1 MPLTPAFFFYGAMNF
16 RKEFFMEI
24 SQLRAVLAIAKTH
37 SFSRAAQELYLSQS
51 TLSLQ
56 VAKLEKELGVTL
68 FYRTTRTVHLTEA
81 GEEFVKSAGDILRN
95 IRLLSQNMSAYGGL
109 MRGTLTIG
117 AISSLEAIHFSEMLA
132 SFYSLYPSL
141 NIDLQEG
148 GSISLIE
155 MLRSHRIAQAFV
167 VVEDPAQYPDLHF
180 TYLGRDEYHLAVS
193 RLHRLARR
201 KTIELTDLENENLI
215 SHQGEH
221 GVSAILNNAFH
232 RAGIEPNVICRSSIP
247 TIGFS
252 LIEAGIG
259 VGFFP
264 AEIFARMPS
273 SGVAELSV
281 TPPLYKNI
289 YLATLAE
296 NEFSVLDKTFTSFV
310 TEWYKEQD
318 KASSEEL

>member
-1 MPLTPAFFFYGAMNF
+1 
-16 RKEFFMEI
+16 MEI
-24 SQLRAVLAIAKTH
+24 SQLRAVLAIAKSH

-141 NIDLQEG
+141 NIDLQEE
-148 GSISLIE
+148 GSITLIE

-167 VVEDPAQYPDLHF
+167 VVDDPALYPDLHF

-201 KTIELTDLENENLI
+201 KTVEIVDLENENLI
-215 SHQGEH
+215 SHQGAN
-221 GVSAILNNAFH
+221 GINAILDNAFQ
-232 RAGIEPNVICRSSIP
+232 RAGVEPNVICRSSIP

-264 AEIFARMPS
+264 AEIFSRMPS

-296 NEFSVLDKTFTSFV
+296 NEFSVLDKTFTDFV
-310 TEWYKEQD
+310 CEWYKDQGE
-318 KASSEEL
+318 ASAEPGQAAAPAKEP

>member
-1 MPLTPAFFFYGAMNF
+1 
-16 RKEFFMEI
+16 MEI
-24 SQLRAVLAIAKTH
+24 SQLRAVLAIAKSH

-141 NIDLQEG
+141 NIDLQEE
-148 GSISLIE
+148 GSITLIE

-167 VVEDPAQYPDLHF
+167 VVDDPALYPDLHF

-201 KTIELTDLENENLI
+201 KTVEISDLENENLI
-215 SHQGEH
+215 THQGAN
-221 GVSAILNNAFH
+221 GINAILDNAFQ
-232 RAGIEPNVICRSSIP
+232 RAGVEPNVICRSSIP

-264 AEIFARMPS
+264 AEIFSRMPS

-296 NEFSVLDKTFTSFV
+296 NEFSVLDKTFTDFV
-310 TEWYKEQD
+310 CEWYKDQGE
-318 KASSEEL
+318 ASAEPGQAAAPAKEP

>member
-1 MPLTPAFFFYGAMNF
+1 
-16 RKEFFMEI
+16 MEI
-24 SQLRAVLAIAKTH
+24 SQLRAVLAIAKSH

-95 IRLLSQNMSAYGGL
+95 IRLLSQNMLAYGGL

-141 NIDLQEG
+141 NIDLQEE
-148 GSISLIE
+148 GSITLIE

-167 VVEDPAQYPDLHF
+167 VVDDPALYPDLHF

-201 KTIELTDLENENLI
+201 KTVEIADLESENLI
-215 SHQGEH
+215 MHQGAN
-221 GVSAILNNAFH
+221 GINAILDNAFR
-232 RAGIEPNVICRSSIP
+232 RAGVEPNVICRSSIP

-264 AEIFARMPS
+264 AEIFSRMPS

-296 NEFSVLDKTFTSFV
+296 NEFSVLDKTFTDFV
-310 TEWYKEQD
+310 CEWYKDQGE
-318 KASSEEL
+318 ASAEPGQAAAPAKEP

>member
-1 MPLTPAFFFYGAMNF
+1 
-16 RKEFFMEI
+16 MEI
-24 SQLRAVLAIAKTH
+24 SQLRAVLAIAKSH

-141 NIDLQEG
+141 NIDLQEE
-148 GSISLIE
+148 GSITLIE

-167 VVEDPAQYPDLHF
+167 VVDDPASYPDLHF

-201 KTIELTDLENENLI
+201 KTVEIVDLENENLI
-215 SHQGEH
+215 SHQGAN
-221 GVSAILNNAFH
+221 GINAILDNAFQ
-232 RAGIEPNVICRSSIP
+232 RAGVEPNVICRSSIP

-264 AEIFARMPS
+264 AEIFSRMPS

-296 NEFSVLDKTFTSFV
+296 NEFSVLDKTFTDFV
-310 TEWYKEQD
+310 CEWYKDQGE
-318 KASSEEL
+318 ASAEPDQAAAPTKEP

>member
-1 MPLTPAFFFYGAMNF
+1 
-16 RKEFFMEI
+16 MEI
-24 SQLRAVLAIAKTH
+24 SQLRAVLAIAKSH

-141 NIDLQEG
+141 NIDLQEE
-148 GSISLIE
+148 GSITLIE

-167 VVEDPAQYPDLHF
+167 VVDDPALYPDLHF
-180 TYLGRDEYHLAVS
+180 TYLRRDEYHLAVS

-201 KTIELTDLENENLI
+201 KTVEIADLENENLI
-215 SHQGEH
+215 MHQGAN
-221 GVSAILNNAFH
+221 GINAILDNAFR
-232 RAGIEPNVICRSSIP
+232 RAGVEPNVICRSSIP

-264 AEIFARMPS
+264 AEIFSRMPS

-296 NEFSVLDKTFTSFV
+296 NEFSVLDKTFTDFV
-310 TEWYKEQD
+310 CEWYKDQGE
-318 KASSEEL
+318 ASAEPGQAAAPAKEP

>member
-1 MPLTPAFFFYGAMNF
+1 
-16 RKEFFMEI
+16 MEI
-24 SQLRAVLAIAKTH
+24 SQLRAVLAIAKSH

-141 NIDLQEG
+141 NIDLQEE
-148 GSISLIE
+148 GSITLIE

-167 VVEDPAQYPDLHF
+167 VVDDPALYSDLHF
-180 TYLGRDEYHLAVS
+180 TYLGRACTVWPGAKPLRS
-193 RLHRLARR
+193 PIW
-201 KTIELTDLENENLI
+201 KT
-215 SHQGEH
+215 
-221 GVSAILNNAFH
+221 
-232 RAGIEPNVICRSSIP
+232 
-247 TIGFS
+247 
-252 LIEAGIG
+252 
-259 VGFFP
+259 
-264 AEIFARMPS
+264 
-273 SGVAELSV
+273 
-281 TPPLYKNI
+281 
-289 YLATLAE
+289 
-296 NEFSVLDKTFTSFV
+296 KT
-310 TEWYKEQD
+310 
-318 KASSEEL
+318 

>member
-1 MPLTPAFFFYGAMNF
+1 
-16 RKEFFMEI
+16 MEI
-24 SQLRAVLAIAKTH
+24 SQLRAILAIAKSH

-141 NIDLQEG
+141 NIDLQEE
-148 GSISLIE
+148 GSITLIE

-167 VVEDPAQYPDLHF
+167 VVDDPALYPDLHF

-201 KTIELTDLENENLI
+201 KTVEISDLENENLI
-215 SHQGEH
+215 THQGAN
-221 GVSAILNNAFH
+221 GINAILDNAFQ
-232 RAGIEPNVICRSSIP
+232 RAGVEPNVICRSSIP

-264 AEIFARMPS
+264 AEIFSRMPS

-296 NEFSVLDKTFTSFV
+296 NEFSVLDKTFTDFV
-310 TEWYKEQD
+310 CEWYKDQGE
-318 KASSEEL
+318 ASAEPGQAAAPAKEP

>member
-1 MPLTPAFFFYGAMNF
+1 
-16 RKEFFMEI
+16 MEI
-24 SQLRAVLAIAKTH
+24 SHLRAVLAIAKSH

-141 NIDLQEG
+141 NIDLQEE
-148 GSISLIE
+148 GSITLIE

-167 VVEDPAQYPDLHF
+167 VVDDPALYPDLHF

-201 KTIELTDLENENLI
+201 KTVEIADLENENLI
-215 SHQGEH
+215 MHQGAN
-221 GVSAILNNAFH
+221 GINAILDNAFR
-232 RAGIEPNVICRSSIP
+232 RAGVEPNVICRSSIP

-264 AEIFARMPS
+264 AEIFSRMPS

-296 NEFSVLDKTFTSFV
+296 NEFSVLDKTFTDFV
-310 TEWYKEQD
+310 CEWYKDQGE
-318 KASSEEL
+318 ASAEPGQAAAPAKEP

>member
-1 MPLTPAFFFYGAMNF
+1 
-16 RKEFFMEI
+16 
-24 SQLRAVLAIAKTH
+24 
-37 SFSRAAQELYLSQS
+37 
-51 TLSLQ
+51 
-56 VAKLEKELGVTL
+56 
-68 FYRTTRTVHLTEA
+68 
-81 GEEFVKSAGDILRN
+81 
-95 IRLLSQNMSAYGGL
+95 
-109 MRGTLTIG
+109 
-117 AISSLEAIHFSEMLA
+117 MLA

-141 NIDLQEG
+141 NIDLQEE
-148 GSISLIE
+148 GSITLIE

-167 VVEDPAQYPDLHF
+167 VVDDPALYSDLHF

-201 KTIELTDLENENLI
+201 KTVEIADLENENLI
-215 SHQGEH
+215 MHQGAN
-221 GVSAILNNAFH
+221 GINAILDNAFR
-232 RAGIEPNVICRSSIP
+232 RAGVEPNVICRSSIP

-264 AEIFARMPS
+264 AEIFSRMPS

-296 NEFSVLDKTFTSFV
+296 NEFSVLDKTFTDFV
-310 TEWYKEQD
+310 CEWYKDQGE
-318 KASSEEL
+318 ASAEPGQAAAPAKEP

>member
-1 MPLTPAFFFYGAMNF
+1 
-16 RKEFFMEI
+16 MEI
-24 SQLRAVLAIAKTH
+24 SQLRAVLAIAKSH

-141 NIDLQEG
+141 NIDLQEE
-148 GSISLIE
+148 GSITLIE

-167 VVEDPAQYPDLHF
+167 VVDDPALYPDLHF

-201 KTIELTDLENENLI
+201 KTVEISDLENENLI
-215 SHQGEH
+215 THQGAN
-221 GVSAILNNAFH
+221 GINAILDNAFQ
-232 RAGIEPNVICRSSIP
+232 RAGVEPNVICRSSIP

-264 AEIFARMPS
+264 AEIFSRMPS

-296 NEFSVLDKTFTSFV
+296 NEFSVLDKTFTDFV
-310 TEWYKEQD
+310 CEWYKDQGEATAEPGQAAAPA
-318 KASSEEL
+318 KEP

>member
-1 MPLTPAFFFYGAMNF
+1 
-16 RKEFFMEI
+16 MEI
-24 SQLRAVLAIAKTH
+24 SQLRAVLAIAKSH

-141 NIDLQEG
+141 NIDLQEE
-148 GSISLIE
+148 GSITLIE

-167 VVEDPAQYPDLHF
+167 VVDDPALYSDLHF

-201 KTIELTDLENENLI
+201 KTVEIADLENENLI
-215 SHQGEH
+215 MHQGAN
-221 GVSAILNNAFH
+221 GINAILDNAFRH
-232 RAGIEPNVICRSSIP
+232 AGVEPNVICRSSIP

-264 AEIFARMPS
+264 AEIFSRMPS

-296 NEFSVLDKTFTSFV
+296 NEFSVLDKTFTDFV
-310 TEWYKEQD
+310 CERYKDQG
-318 KASSEEL
+318 KASAEPGQAAAPAKEP

>member
-1 MPLTPAFFFYGAMNF
+1 
-16 RKEFFMEI
+16 MEI
-24 SQLRAVLAIAKTH
+24 SQLRAVLTIAKTH

-95 IRLLSQNMSAYGGL
+95 IRLLSENMSAYGGL

-117 AISSLEAIHFSEMLA
+117 AISTLKAIHFSEMLA

-148 GSISLIE
+148 GSVSLIE
-155 MLRSHRIAQAFV
+155 MLRSRRISQAFV
-167 VVEDPAQYPDLHF
+167 AVGDPSQYPDLHL

-193 RLHRLARR
+193 RLHRLAKR
-201 KTIELTDLENENLI
+201 KSIALRDLEKENLI
-215 SHQGEH
+215 THQAEH
-221 GVSAILNNAFH
+221 SISGILENAFH
-232 RAGIEPNVICRSSIP
+232 AVGIEPNIICRSSIP
-247 TIGFS
+247 TISFS

-264 AEIFARMPS
+264 AELFSRMPS
-273 SGVAELSV
+273 SDVAELPLE
-281 TPPLYKNI
+281 PPLYKNI

-296 NEFSVLDKTFTSFV
+296 NEFSVLDKTFTDFV
-310 TEWYKEQD
+310 NQWYQEK
-318 KASSEEL
+318 SESL

>member
-1 MPLTPAFFFYGAMNF
+1 
-16 RKEFFMEI
+16 MEI
-24 SQLRAVLAIAKTH
+24 SQLRAVLAIAKSH

-141 NIDLQEG
+141 NIDLQEE
-148 GSISLIE
+148 GSITLIE

-167 VVEDPAQYPDLHF
+167 VVDNPALYPDLHF

-201 KTIELTDLENENLI
+201 KTVEIVDLENENLI
-215 SHQGEH
+215 SHQGAN
-221 GVSAILNNAFH
+221 GINAILDNAFQ
-232 RAGIEPNVICRSSIP
+232 RAGVEPNVICRSSIP

-264 AEIFARMPS
+264 AEIFSRMPS

-296 NEFSVLDKTFTSFV
+296 NEFSVLDKTFTDFV
-310 TEWYKEQD
+310 CEWYKDQGE
-318 KASSEEL
+318 ASAEPGQAAAPAKEP

>member
-1 MPLTPAFFFYGAMNF
+1 
-16 RKEFFMEI
+16 MEI
-24 SQLRAVLAIAKTH
+24 SQLRAVLAIAKSH

-141 NIDLQEG
+141 NIDLQEE
-148 GSISLIE
+148 GSITLIE

-167 VVEDPAQYPDLHF
+167 VVDDPALYPDLHF

-201 KTIELTDLENENLI
+201 KTVEIVDLENENLI
-215 SHQGEH
+215 SHPGAN
-221 GVSAILNNAFH
+221 GINAILDNAFQ
-232 RAGIEPNVICRSSIP
+232 RAGVEPNVICRSSIP

-264 AEIFARMPS
+264 AEIFSRMPS

-296 NEFSVLDKTFTSFV
+296 NEFSVLDKTFTDFV
-310 TEWYKEQD
+310 CEWYKDQGE
-318 KASSEEL
+318 ASAEPGQAAAPTKEP

>member
-1 MPLTPAFFFYGAMNF
+1 
-16 RKEFFMEI
+16 MEI
-24 SQLRAVLAIAKTH
+24 SQLRAVLAIAKSH

-141 NIDLQEG
+141 NIDLQEE
-148 GSISLIE
+148 GSITLIE

-167 VVEDPAQYPDLHF
+167 VVDDPALYPDLHF

-201 KTIELTDLENENLI
+201 KTVEIADLENENLI
-215 SHQGEH
+215 MHQGAN
-221 GVSAILNNAFH
+221 GINAILDNAFR
-232 RAGIEPNVICRSSIP
+232 RAGVEPNVICRSSIP

-264 AEIFARMPS
+264 AEIFSRMPS

-296 NEFSVLDKTFTSFV
+296 NEFSVLDKTFTDFV
-310 TEWYKEQD
+310 CEWYKDQGE
-318 KASSEEL
+318 ASAEPGQAAAPAKEP

>member
-1 MPLTPAFFFYGAMNF
+1 
-16 RKEFFMEI
+16 MEI
-24 SQLRAVLAIAKTH
+24 SQLRAVLAIAKSH

-141 NIDLQEG
+141 NIDLQEE
-148 GSISLIE
+148 GSITLIE

-167 VVEDPAQYPDLHF
+167 VVDDPALYPDLHF

-201 KTIELTDLENENLI
+201 KTVEIADLENENLI
-215 SHQGEH
+215 MHQGAN
-221 GVSAILNNAFH
+221 GINAILDNAFR
-232 RAGIEPNVICRSSIP
+232 RAGVEPNVICRSSIP

-264 AEIFARMPS
+264 AEIFSRMPS

-296 NEFSVLDKTFTSFV
+296 NEFSVLDKTFTDFV
-310 TEWYKEQD
+310 CEWYKE
-318 KASSEEL
+318 ASAEPGQAAAPAKEP

>member
-1 MPLTPAFFFYGAMNF
+1 
-16 RKEFFMEI
+16 MEI
-24 SQLRAVLAIAKTH
+24 SQLRAVLAIAKSH

-117 AISSLEAIHFSEMLA
+117 TISSLEAIHFSEMLA

-141 NIDLQEG
+141 NIDLQEE
-148 GSISLIE
+148 GSITLIE

-167 VVEDPAQYPDLHF
+167 VVDDPSLYPDLHF

-201 KTIELTDLENENLI
+201 KTVEIADLENENLI
-215 SHQGEH
+215 THQGAN
-221 GVSAILNNAFH
+221 GINAILDNAFQ
-232 RAGIEPNVICRSSIP
+232 RAGVEPNVICRSSIP

-264 AEIFARMPS
+264 AEIFSRMPS

-296 NEFSVLDKTFTSFV
+296 NEFSVLDKTFTDFV
-310 TEWYKEQD
+310 CEWYKDQGE
-318 KASSEEL
+318 ASAEPGQAAAPAKEP

>member
-1 MPLTPAFFFYGAMNF
+1 
-16 RKEFFMEI
+16 MEI
-24 SQLRAVLAIAKTH
+24 SQLRAVLAIAKSH

-141 NIDLQEG
+141 NIDLQEE
-148 GSISLIE
+148 GSITLIE

-167 VVEDPAQYPDLHF
+167 VVDDPALYPDLHF

-201 KTIELTDLENENLI
+201 KTVEIADLENENLI
-215 SHQGEH
+215 MHQGAN
-221 GVSAILNNAFH
+221 GINAILDNAFRH
-232 RAGIEPNVICRSSIP
+232 AGVEPNVICRSSIP

-264 AEIFARMPS
+264 AEIFSRMPS

-296 NEFSVLDKTFTSFV
+296 NEFSVLDKTFTDFV
-310 TEWYKEQD
+310 CEWYKDQGE
-318 KASSEEL
+318 ASAEPGQAAAPAKEP

>member
-1 MPLTPAFFFYGAMNF
+1 
-16 RKEFFMEI
+16 MEI
-24 SQLRAVLAIAKTH
+24 SQLRAVLAIAKSH

-141 NIDLQEG
+141 NIDLQEE
-148 GSISLIE
+148 GSITLIE

-167 VVEDPAQYPDLHF
+167 VVDDPALYPDLHF

-201 KTIELTDLENENLI
+201 KTVEIADLENENLI
-215 SHQGEH
+215 THQGAN
-221 GVSAILNNAFH
+221 GINAILDNAFQ
-232 RAGIEPNVICRSSIP
+232 RAGVEPNVICRSSIP

-264 AEIFARMPS
+264 AEIFSRMPS

-296 NEFSVLDKTFTSFV
+296 NEFSVLDKTFTDFV
-310 TEWYKEQD
+310 CEWYKEQHE
-318 KASSEEL
+318 ASAESDHPAAPAKEP

>member
-1 MPLTPAFFFYGAMNF
+1 
-16 RKEFFMEI
+16 MEI
-24 SQLRAVLAIAKTH
+24 SQLRAVLAIAKSH

-141 NIDLQEG
+141 NIDLQEE
-148 GSISLIE
+148 GSITLIE

-167 VVEDPAQYPDLHF
+167 VVDDPALYSDLHF

-201 KTIELTDLENENLI
+201 KTVEIADLENENLI
-215 SHQGEH
+215 MHQGAN
-221 GVSAILNNAFH
+221 GINAILDNAFR
-232 RAGIEPNVICRSSIP
+232 RAGVEPNVICRSSIS

-264 AEIFARMPS
+264 AEIFSRMPS

-296 NEFSVLDKTFTSFV
+296 NEFSVLDKTFTDFV
-310 TEWYKEQD
+310 CEWYKDQGE
-318 KASSEEL
+318 ASAEPGQAAAPAKEP

>member
-1 MPLTPAFFFYGAMNF
+1 
-16 RKEFFMEI
+16 MEI
-24 SQLRAVLAIAKTH
+24 SQLRAVLAIAKSH

-141 NIDLQEG
+141 NIDLQEE
-148 GSISLIE
+148 GSITLIE

-167 VVEDPAQYPDLHF
+167 VVDDPALYPDLHF

-201 KTIELTDLENENLI
+201 KTVEIADLENENLI
-215 SHQGEH
+215 THQGAN
-221 GVSAILNNAFH
+221 GINAILDNAFQ
-232 RAGIEPNVICRSSIP
+232 RAGVEPNVICRSSIP

-264 AEIFARMPS
+264 AEIFSRMPS

-296 NEFSVLDKTFTSFV
+296 NEFSVLDKTFTDFAC
-310 TEWYKEQD
+310 EWYKDQGE
-318 KASSEEL
+318 ASAESDHPATPAKEP

>member
-1 MPLTPAFFFYGAMNF
+1 
-16 RKEFFMEI
+16 MEI
-24 SQLRAVLAIAKTH
+24 SQLRAVLAIAKSH

-141 NIDLQEG
+141 NIDLQEE
-148 GSISLIE
+148 GSITLIE

-167 VVEDPAQYPDLHF
+167 VVGDPSLYPDLHF

-201 KTIELTDLENENLI
+201 KTVEIADLENENLI
-215 SHQGEH
+215 THQGAN
-221 GVSAILNNAFH
+221 GINAILDNAFQ
-232 RAGIEPNVICRSSIP
+232 RAGVEPNVICRSSIP
-247 TIGFS
+247 SIGFS

-264 AEIFARMPS
+264 TEIFSRMPS
-273 SGVAELSV
+273 SGVAELPV

-296 NEFSVLDKTFTSFV
+296 NEFSVLDKTFTDFV
-310 TEWYKEQD
+310 CEWYQEQHEASAEPGQAAAPAKEP
-318 KASSEEL
+318 

>member
-1 MPLTPAFFFYGAMNF
+1 
-16 RKEFFMEI
+16 MEI
-24 SQLRAVLAIAKTH
+24 SQLRAVLAIAKSH

-141 NIDLQEG
+141 NIDLQEE
-148 GSISLIE
+148 GSITLIE

-167 VVEDPAQYPDLHF
+167 VVGDPSLYPDLHF

-201 KTIELTDLENENLI
+201 KTVEIADLENENLI
-215 SHQGEH
+215 THQGAN
-221 GVSAILNNAFH
+221 GINAILDNAFRSAVRNQHH
-232 RAGIEPNVICRSSIP
+232 RTGSYTCALRKGKVCVNAQSIP
-247 TIGFS
+247 VFGTFRRGKERKNKGKS
-252 LIEAGIG
+252 AL
-259 VGFFP
+259 
-264 AEIFARMPS
+264 RKNR
-273 SGVAELSV
+273 L
-281 TPPLYKNI
+281 PL
-289 YLATLAE
+289 
-296 NEFSVLDKTFTSFV
+296 
-310 TEWYKEQD
+310 
-318 KASSEEL
+318 

>member
-1 MPLTPAFFFYGAMNF
+1 
-16 RKEFFMEI
+16 MEI
-24 SQLRAVLAIAKTH
+24 SQLRAVLAIAKSH

-141 NIDLQEG
+141 NIDLQEE
-148 GSISLIE
+148 GSITLIE

-167 VVEDPAQYPDLHF
+167 VVDDPALYSDLHF

-201 KTIELTDLENENLI
+201 KTVEIADLENENLI
-215 SHQGEH
+215 MHQGAN
-221 GVSAILNNAFH
+221 GINAILDNAF
-232 RAGIEPNVICRSSIP
+232 RCAGVEPNVICRSSIP

-264 AEIFARMPS
+264 AEIFSRMPS

-296 NEFSVLDKTFTSFV
+296 NEFSVLDKTFTDFV
-310 TEWYKEQD
+310 CEWYKDQG
-318 KASSEEL
+318 KASAEPGQAAAPAKEP

>member
-1 MPLTPAFFFYGAMNF
+1 
-16 RKEFFMEI
+16 MEI
-24 SQLRAVLAIAKTH
+24 SQLRAVLAIAKSH

-141 NIDLQEG
+141 NIDLQEE
-148 GSISLIE
+148 GSITLIE

-167 VVEDPAQYPDLHF
+167 VVDDPALYPDLHF

-201 KTIELTDLENENLI
+201 KTVEIADLENENLI
-215 SHQGEH
+215 THQGAN
-221 GVSAILNNAFH
+221 GINAILDNAFQH
-232 RAGIEPNVICRSSIP
+232 AGVEPNVICRSSIP

-264 AEIFARMPS
+264 AEIFSRMPS

-296 NEFSVLDKTFTSFV
+296 NEFSVLDKTFTDFV
-310 TEWYKEQD
+310 CEWYKEQHE
-318 KASSEEL
+318 ASAEPGQAAAPAKEP

>member
-1 MPLTPAFFFYGAMNF
+1 
-16 RKEFFMEI
+16 MEI

-117 AISSLEAIHFSEMLA
+117 TISSLEAIHFSEMLA

-155 MLRSHRIAQAFV
+155 MLRSHRIAQAFITV
-167 VVEDPAQYPDLHF
+167 ADPAAYPDLHM
-180 TYLGRDEYHLAVS
+180 TLLGRDEYHLAVS

-201 KTIELTDLENENLI
+201 KSVELSDLEHENLI
-215 SHQGEH
+215 THQGEY
-221 GVSAILNNAFH
+221 GVTGLLTAAF
-232 RAGIEPNVICRSSIP
+232 RREGVEPNVICHSSVP

-273 SGVAELSV
+273 SGVAEL
-281 TPPLYKNI
+281 TTKPTIYKNI

-296 NEFSVLDKTFTSFV
+296 NEFSVLDKTFTGFV
-310 TEWYKEQD
+310 TQWYKEQIPG
-318 KASSEEL
+318 SVRQV

>member
-1 MPLTPAFFFYGAMNF
+1 
-16 RKEFFMEI
+16 MEI
-24 SQLRAVLAIAKTH
+24 SQLRAVLAIAKSH

-141 NIDLQEG
+141 NIDLQEE
-148 GSISLIE
+148 GSITLIE

-167 VVEDPAQYPDLHF
+167 VVDDPALYPDLHF

-201 KTIELTDLENENLI
+201 KTVEIADLENENLI
-215 SHQGEH
+215 MHQGAN
-221 GVSAILNNAFH
+221 GINAILDNAFR
-232 RAGIEPNVICRSSIP
+232 RAGVEPNVICRSSIP

-264 AEIFARMPS
+264 AEIFSRMPS

-296 NEFSVLDKTFTSFV
+296 NEFSVLDKTFTDFV
-310 TEWYKEQD
+310 CEWYKDRGE
-318 KASSEEL
+318 ASAEPGQAAAPAKEP

>member
-1 MPLTPAFFFYGAMNF
+1 
-16 RKEFFMEI
+16 MEI
-24 SQLRAVLAIAKTH
+24 SQLRAVLAIAKSH

-141 NIDLQEG
+141 NIDLQEE
-148 GSISLIE
+148 GSITLIE

-167 VVEDPAQYPDLHF
+167 VVDDPALYPDLHF

-201 KTIELTDLENENLI
+201 KTVEISDLENENLI
-215 SHQGEH
+215 THQGAN
-221 GVSAILNNAFH
+221 GINAILDNAFQ
-232 RAGIEPNVICRSSIP
+232 RAGVEPNVICRSSIP

-264 AEIFARMPS
+264 AEIFSRMPS

-296 NEFSVLDKTFTSFV
+296 NEFSVLDKTFTDFV
-310 TEWYKEQD
+310 CEWYKDQGE
-318 KASSEEL
+318 ASAEPDQAAAPTKEP

>member
-1 MPLTPAFFFYGAMNF
+1 
-16 RKEFFMEI
+16 MEI
-24 SQLRAVLAIAKTH
+24 SQLRAVLAIAKSH

-141 NIDLQEG
+141 NIDLQEE
-148 GSISLIE
+148 GSITLIE

-167 VVEDPAQYPDLHF
+167 VVDDPALYPDLHF

-201 KTIELTDLENENLI
+201 KTVEIADLENENLI
-215 SHQGEH
+215 THQGAN
-221 GVSAILNNAFH
+221 GINAILDNAFQH
-232 RAGIEPNVICRSSIP
+232 AGVEPNVICRSSIP

-264 AEIFARMPS
+264 AEIFSRMPS

-296 NEFSVLDKTFTSFV
+296 NEFSVLDKTFTDFV
-310 TEWYKEQD
+310 CEWYKDQGE
-318 KASSEEL
+318 ASAEPDCPAAPAKEP

>member
-1 MPLTPAFFFYGAMNF
+1 
-16 RKEFFMEI
+16 MEI
-24 SQLRAVLAIAKTH
+24 SQLRAVLAIAKSH

-141 NIDLQEG
+141 NIDLQEE
-148 GSISLIE
+148 GSITLIE

-167 VVEDPAQYPDLHF
+167 VVDDPALYPDLHF

-201 KTIELTDLENENLI
+201 KTVEIVDLENENLI
-215 SHQGEH
+215 THQGAN
-221 GVSAILNNAFH
+221 GINAILDNAFQ
-232 RAGIEPNVICRSSIP
+232 RAGVEPNVICRSSIP

-264 AEIFARMPS
+264 AEIFSRMPS

-296 NEFSVLDKTFTSFV
+296 NEFSVLDKTFTDFV
-310 TEWYKEQD
+310 CEWYKDQGE
-318 KASSEEL
+318 ASAEPGQAAAPAKEP